1 LGVHGIRGSS
11 ITRGKNAGAIQ
22 LPVISLDLP
31 GGHDGLHHEGGLLQT
46 RIQRVTILR
55 VGVWIVG
62 KYEWAERL
70 LSKVSGGRT
79 ESADQVGRAP
89 LNCHLIDVEELPI
102 WLNRCIVGTT
112 VVPIDLGSDA
122 LLGDPGESDVLRLL
136 TEEHRDDGADRYSYR
151 LSLRR
156 GHR

>member
-1 LGVHGIRGSS
+1 LGVHWIRGSCV
-11 ITRGKNAGAIQ
+11 TGGKNTGAVK
-22 LPVISLDLP
+22 LPVVSLDLP

-136 TEEHRDDGADRYSYR
+136 TESYRDDDSNWDCHSLT
-151 LSLRR
+151 LSR